1 MDLTQLRRFLAAAE
15 AGNFRRAAAALHVS
29 QPALTQSIK
38 NLETTLGVELFE
50 RGARGVTLTRFG
62 EVLVPRAKMMLNE
75 RERIAIDLES
85 VRSRD
90 AMQVTVGV
98 APYFTRQLFP
108 TAVLRLQHHL
118 PTVKVQV
125 IEAHTTELVKALQEG
140 AIEFAFCAHNN
151 VAGADPLLAFDE
163 TYVER
168 YSVVARSGHPLFRKR
183 RIADSDLAGFD
194 WIVYDLRVTAQF
206 LVNEF
211 ARRGFPP
218 PRTPI
223 ITLSLPL
230 MVSLIGKSNLLALMP
245 EDFVRPEV
253 AASRLRR
260 VTGHSLTV
268 EARSGILSRHGAVHG
283 YVTQEL
289 MQNIR
294 VVCAESKRAGT
305 RARHRES
312 TSDDASLRD
321 R

>member
-1 MDLTQLRRFLAAAE
+1 MDLTQLKRFLAAAE
-15 AGNFRRAAAALHVS
+15 AGNFRRAAATLHVS

-38 NLETTLGVELFE
+38 NLELALGVELFE
-50 RGARGVTLTRFG
+50 RGARGVTLTRYG
-62 EVLVPRAKMMLNE
+62 QVLVPRAKMMLNE

-108 TAVLRLQHHL
+108 AAVLRLQSHL

-125 IEAHTTELVKALQEG
+125 VEAHTSELVKALQEG
-140 AIEFAFCAHNN
+140 AIEFAFCAHNRA
-151 VAGADPLLAFDE
+151 VADDPLLSFDE
-163 TYVER
+163 TYTER
-168 YSVVARSGHPLFRKR
+168 YSVVARAGHPLFRKR
-183 RIADSDLAGFD
+183 RVSDRDLAACD

-206 LVNEF
+206 LVDEF
-211 ARRGFPP
+211 SRRGFPP

-253 AASRLRR
+253 AASRLKR
-260 VTGHSLTV
+260 VTGHSIAV
-268 EARSGILSRHGAVHG
+268 VARSGLVTRHGAVHG
-283 YVTQEL
+283 YVAQEL
-289 MQNIR
+289 MANVR
-294 VVCAESKRAGT
+294 AVCAEGGLAT
-305 RARHRES
+305 ARRPR
-312 TSDDASLRD
+312 SLA
-321 R
+321 